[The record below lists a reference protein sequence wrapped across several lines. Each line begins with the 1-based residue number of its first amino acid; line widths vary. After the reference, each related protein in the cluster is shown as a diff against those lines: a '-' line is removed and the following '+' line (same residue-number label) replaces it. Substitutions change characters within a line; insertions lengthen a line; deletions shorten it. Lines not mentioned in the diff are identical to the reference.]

1 MLEPAISRARR
12 LGRALAGATLRARA
26 NPVVHFR
33 ALGNDVVDLTDPA
46 VARHHES
53 ERFVAR
59 VCSEDERPRVATARD
74 LWSLFAAKEAAYK
87 ALVKLGDC
95 PGFGHRAIRVAP
107 DLASVAWR
115 DRRLTLRVSGDG
127 EHVHAVAWIG
137 DLRPIARV
145 LRMEGLGGEGERA
158 RAVLRELVA
167 TAIGCAPGE
176 LEVVRDPVPGAWDGY
191 GPPRL
196 VRSGAPVDA
205 DVSLSHDGRFAAA
218 AALVD
223 SAYRPG

>member
-1 MLEPAISRARR
+1 MPFPAI
-12 LGRALAGATLRARA
+12 
-26 NPVVHFR
+26 
-33 ALGNDVVDLTDPA
+33 GNDVVDLTDPA
-46 VARHHES
+46 IARRHES

-87 ALVKLGDC
+87 ALVKLGDY
-95 PGFGHRAIRVAP
+95 PGFGHRTIRVAP

-115 DRRLTLRVSGDG
+115 DRRLSLRVAGDG
-127 EHVHAVAWIG
+127 EHVHAVAWSG
-137 DLRPIARV
+137 DSRPIARV
-145 LRMEGLGGEGERA
+145 LRTRHLGGEGERA
-158 RAVLRELVA
+158 RAALRELVA
-167 TAIGCAPGE
+167 TAIGCEPGE
-176 LEVVRDPVPGAWDGY
+176 LEVIRDPVAGAWDGY

-205 DVSLSHDGRFAAA
+205 DVSLSHDGRFVAA

-223 SAYRPG
+223 GAHRVGS